1 VELGWVPVQIAP
13 NSIYFSTVCTNL
25 HPDPVTAMTTP
36 YQKAEQIFRKHN
48 GVLRMSTAIR
58 EGIHR
63 RTLYQMLEEGTIER
77 LSRGL
82 YKLSRTL
89 PLEHPDLVT
98 VALRVPESVVCLISA
113 LSFHELTTQIPHEV
127 YIAIPFNARCP
138 KIDYPP
144 VRAFR
149 FARTVYSEG
158 IETHRLNRVAVR
170 IYSRE
175 KTIVDCFRYRNKIG
189 LDTCLEALR
198 TYKQQRRYNVDA
210 ILKYAGICRVTNVM
224 RPYLEALV

>member
-1 VELGWVPVQIAP
+1 
-13 NSIYFSTVCTNL
+13 
-25 HPDPVTAMTTP
+25 M
-36 YQKAEQIFRKHN
+36 
-48 GVLRMSTAIR
+48 GVAVR

-63 RTLYQMLEEGTIER
+63 RTLYEMLDSGIIER
-77 LSRGL
+77 LSRGV
-82 YKLSRTL
+82 YKLTGSV
-89 PLEHPDLVT
+89 PLSHPDLVT
-98 VALRVPESVVCLISA
+98 VAIRVPQGVICLISA

-127 YIAIPFNARCP
+127 YIAIPSDVRRP

-149 FARTVYSEG
+149 FSGAAYSEG
-158 IETHRLNRVAVR
+158 IETPRLDRVAVR

-198 TYKQQRRYNVDA
+198 LYKLQRRPDVDA
-210 ILKYAGICRVTNVM
+210 LMKLARVRHVANVL
-224 RPYLEALV
+224 RPYLEAIL